1 LIGYSDRPTAMQ
13 LIVYLATL
21 AVMFGLM
28 RVFAPEPKAVPAH

>member
-21 AVMFGLM
+21 AIMFGLM
-28 RVFAPEPKAVPAH
+28 RMLAPEPKAVPAH